1 MGGGIAGKV
10 PRRFVNILEKNK
22 TAKYLLLWRR
32 AAVECIASR
41 TKRSTFLQLGG
52 LFPVVS
58 RRLNTKKWR

>member
-32 AAVECIASR
+32 AAVECIASP
-41 TKRSTFLQLGG
+41 SFNSADFSLLS
-52 LFPVVS
+52 VAD
-58 RRLNTKKWR
+58 